1 MVQLTRI
8 YTRGGDKGKTSL
20 GSGKRVLKTDPR
32 IMAIG
37 EVDELNSTLGVCH
50 LSLPEEHQSL
60 FHRLQNDLFDVGA
73 DLCMDD
79 LTQEGVLRIQ
89 PSQVIWLEETIDHFN
104 KDLSPLRSFV
114 LPGGSVLSA
123 SLHVSR
129 AVARRA
135 ERALIALQ
143 IDTAIN
149 QQVIVYLN
157 RLSDLLFVLARFF
170 NDQGKGD
177 ILWQP
182 GESQG
187 GR

>member
-1 MVQLTRI
+1 MMVQLTRI

-20 GSGKRVLKTDPR
+20 GSGKRVSKTDSR
-32 IMAIG
+32 IVAIG
-37 EVDELNSTLGVCH
+37 EVDELNSTLGVCR
-50 LSLPEEHQSL
+50 LSLPPEHQPL

-79 LTQEGVLRIQ
+79 LQQAGVLRIQ
-89 PSQVIWLEETIDHFN
+89 ASQVLWLEETIDHFN

-114 LPGGSVLSA
+114 LPGGSALSA
-123 SLHVSR
+123 TLHVSR

-143 IDTAIN
+143 ADTAIN
-149 QQVIVYLN
+149 QQVVIYLN

-170 NDQGKGD
+170 NQRGEGD

-182 GESQG
+182 GKSQ
-187 GR
+187 